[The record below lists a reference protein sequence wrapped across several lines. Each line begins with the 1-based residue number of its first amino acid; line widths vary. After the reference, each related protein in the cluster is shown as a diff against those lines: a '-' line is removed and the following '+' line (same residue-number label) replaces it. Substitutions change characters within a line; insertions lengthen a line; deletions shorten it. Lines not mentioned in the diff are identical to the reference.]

1 LLILVTDFA
10 LKRAIFVYTD
20 MKNLKI
26 QEICEQVVQS
36 EGFFFIDLTI
46 RGQRDRKVIEVF
58 IDAPG
63 DLSVNDCAAVS
74 RKIGDALEAQELL
87 DDVSRLDVSS
97 PGVDRPLKF
106 LLQYPK
112 HIGRILEI
120 QYAEEGKP
128 VEMVQGRLQDVTGEL
143 LLLTKK
149 DRSQL
154 VVNFS
159 SIKTA
164 IVRISFT

>member
-10 LKRAIFVYTD
+10 LKRAIFVCTD
-20 MKNLKI
+20 MNNLKI

-36 EGFFFIDLTI
+36 EGFFFIDLTV
-46 RGQRDRKVIEVF
+46 RGQRDKKVIEVF

-63 DLSVNDCAAVS
+63 DLSVNDCANIS
-74 RKIGDALEAQELL
+74 RKIGDVLEAQELL

-106 LLQYPK
+106 LQQYPK

-120 QYAEEGKP
+120 QYAEEGQP
-128 VEMVQGRLQDVTGEL
+128 VQVVQGRLQDVAGEVL
-143 LLLTKK
+143 FITKK
-149 DRSQL
+149 DRSQI
-154 VVNFS
+154 VINFS

>member
-1 LLILVTDFA
+1 MVTDFA
-10 LKRAIFVYTD
+10 LKRAIFVCTY
-20 MKNLKI
+20 MNNLKI

-46 RGQRDRKVIEVF
+46 RGQRDKKVIEIF

-63 DLSVNDCAAVS
+63 DLSVNDCATIN

-87 DDVSRLDVSS
+87 HDVSRLDVSS

-106 LLQYPK
+106 LQQYPK
-112 HIGRILEI
+112 HLGRILEI
-120 QYAEEGKP
+120 EYAEEGKQ
-128 VEMVQGRLQDVTGEL
+128 VQVVTGRLQDITGEL
-143 LLLTKK
+143 LLITKK
-149 DRSQL
+149 DRSQITI
-154 VVNFS
+154 NFS

>member
-1 LLILVTDFA
+1 MLILVTDFA
-10 LKRAIFVYTD
+10 LKRAIFVCTD

-36 EGFFFIDLTI
+36 EGFFFIDLTL
-46 RGQRDRKVIEVF
+46 RGQRDKKVIEVF

-63 DLSVNDCAAVS
+63 DLSVNDCATVS

-106 LLQYPK
+106 LQQYPK

-120 QYAEEGKP
+120 QYAEEDKP
-128 VEMVQGRLQDVTGEL
+128 VETVQGRLQDIVGEL
-143 LLLTKK
+143 LFITKK

-154 VVNFS
+154 VVKFS